1 MKFIVLIAIFAI
13 STLHAGNDRFVKKQ
27 REAILTLNKKIV
39 KQLNDGGYL
48 DKYDGKIVNIKLLV
62 LPKEDG
68 EYDIKIIE
76 LSVKEIKKDN
86 SNAIAIQAQISNK
99 KIKILKKS
107 DLKKAKKKKSKISEV
122 P

>member
-13 STLHAGNDRFVKKQ
+13 STLHAGNDRLVKKQ
-27 REAILTLNKKIV
+27 REAILTLNEKLL

-48 DKYDGKIVNIKLLV
+48 DKYDDKIVNIKLLV
-62 LPKEDG
+62 LPKGDG
-68 EYDIKIIE
+68 EYELKIIE
-76 LSVKEIKKDN
+76 LSVREIEKDD
-86 SNAIAIQAQISNK
+86 SNAIAIRAKISNK

-107 DLKKAKKKKSKISEV
+107 SLKKEKKKKSILSEV